1 MKKRIF
7 SRVLALVMALSLLSA
22 TALADVS
29 FDQMQSVIDGTDAG
43 TQIENTDNYGHF
55 WQGTE
60 GEGFWGVESSKGENN
75 SLDITLN
82 TDVTHTESDEN
93 STITVGEDQ
102 NVNLDLN
109 DNNITGDGE
118 HDVIDVK
125 GDLTITGADSET
137 PEDGTHN
144 TISGG
149 ATGIDVGSGGSLT
162 LDGVT
167 VTGNGIGVAFV
178 DPLSVTFI
186 GDQNVV
192 NNNTAKNIDGSG
204 KVNFKL
210 TDKDGKEVTYKV
222 DAKTAETLLTD
233 KGNVVA
239 HGHNSVYPSSTWIL
253 IKNSGGETYTA
264 ICTGTK
270 DNGVMSWIDVNGI
283 LNSAAKAADCK
294 VSDVTRFVIP
304 NEVKTIADGAFK
316 NKTALEEINL
326 PENLTTIEIT
336 AFEGCTNLR
345 GDFVFPKTLKSIG
358 FSAFFKCESLTSI
371 SFSEGCELTTIPG
384 RAFYKCTG
392 LTAVNLPNG
401 VTDIGGEAF
410 YDCSNLEKA
419 TLPEGL
425 KTIGRTAFIRTK
437 LSEVTIPSSVTSIGD
452 RAFAHCTELKSIE
465 IPKGLK
471 TIEEYTFYN
480 CSGLT
485 GTLTLPEGLT
495 TLGTNAFGKTSG
507 LTSVAFPST
516 LTKVDAGAFSESGI
530 KSAIHYLAED
540 KTVSDVSDAVAG
552 MKNAP
557 CNLYVVDGN
566 ESLTFYRGDVSAAL
580 NCNSADAVIS
590 LEDGSVAPIIV
601 SGTITVNGTEVPL
614 PDETTVSIDTEGN
627 ITVHAPITVDGTE
640 YPHGASIAPDGTI
653 EALPAPPVPEEPDT
667 GVVIM
672 PDFFPDTTVADDGT
686 TITDEE
692 IPLAGLISRAQ
703 LVSYLYIH
711 EGSPDGE
718 DAEGEYTMAMAW
730 AVAKEIVG
738 EEDDPDEI
746 VTVAILRE
754 VMTNYAAYLD
764 TTFAVVI
771 EGEDDMIVMNCD
783 EILAEFYASLEAK
796 AA

>member
-93 STITVGEDQ
+93 STITVGVDQ
-102 NVNLDLN
+102 YVNLDLI

-167 VTGNGIGVAFV
+167 VTGNDIGVAFV

-283 LNSAAKAADCK
+283 LNSAAKAAD
-294 VSDVTRFVIP
+294 
-304 NEVKTIADGAFK
+304 
-316 NKTALEEINL
+316 
-326 PENLTTIEIT
+326 
-336 AFEGCTNLR
+336 
-345 GDFVFPKTLKSIG
+345 
-358 FSAFFKCESLTSI
+358 
-371 SFSEGCELTTIPG
+371 
-384 RAFYKCTG
+384 
-392 LTAVNLPNG
+392 
-401 VTDIGGEAF
+401 
-410 YDCSNLEKA
+410 
-419 TLPEGL
+419 
-425 KTIGRTAFIRTK
+425 
-437 LSEVTIPSSVTSIGD
+437 
-452 RAFAHCTELKSIE
+452 
-465 IPKGLK
+465 
-471 TIEEYTFYN
+471 
-480 CSGLT
+480 
-485 GTLTLPEGLT
+485 
-495 TLGTNAFGKTSG
+495 
-507 LTSVAFPST
+507 
-516 LTKVDAGAFSESGI
+516 
-530 KSAIHYLAED
+530 
-540 KTVSDVSDAVAG
+540 
-552 MKNAP
+552 
-557 CNLYVVDGN
+557 
-566 ESLTFYRGDVSAAL
+566 
-580 NCNSADAVIS
+580 
-590 LEDGSVAPIIV
+590 
-601 SGTITVNGTEVPL
+601 
-614 PDETTVSIDTEGN
+614 
-627 ITVHAPITVDGTE
+627 
-640 YPHGASIAPDGTI
+640 
-653 EALPAPPVPEEPDT
+653 
-667 GVVIM
+667 
-672 PDFFPDTTVADDGT
+672 
-686 TITDEE
+686 
-692 IPLAGLISRAQ
+692 
-703 LVSYLYIH
+703 
-711 EGSPDGE
+711 
-718 DAEGEYTMAMAW
+718 
-730 AVAKEIVG
+730 
-738 EEDDPDEI
+738 
-746 VTVAILRE
+746 
-754 VMTNYAAYLD
+754 
-764 TTFAVVI
+764 
-771 EGEDDMIVMNCD
+771 
-783 EILAEFYASLEAK
+783 
-796 AA
+796 